1 MEGEHTMNKFGKVQ
15 QAVLVL
21 MLALFGSGASAQ
33 EDWVASVAQRSHSA
47 VVTVVSYDGDNRQ
60 LSLGSGFVIRE
71 DGLIVTNYHV
81 IKSAS
86 AVEVANPSIG
96 KYRVRGVVAFN
107 RDLDFAVLKIQADDL
122 TALPLGNSTQVRL
135 GESIVAIGNPKGL
148 SGTVSAGLISQFRE
162 ESSYRM
168 LQISAPIYPGNSGGP
183 LINRR
188 GEVVGIITA
197 RVGDG
202 PTLGLALPIN
212 YLHQALQRGMAGFHT
227 FRELAQLETQESGRE
242 KEEQIKR
249 LITENFRGYQD
260 PRGLFKLL
268 LPREWK
274 IQQDAVRSTDGQQL
288 TTTIVA
294 TPGEAELSEL
304 HGYVSEGLRIIALTP
319 RAGNVWTPAA
329 LGNWEKGVVKDLL
342 TANPGF
348 AHTKSERVPL
358 PGDGRLKGEV
368 ATLHHFVG
376 EDRRLSEPE
385 KTVKLVLAHP
395 EVILSIEFIAPTSK
409 IQMLDLMQIVTLL
422 SFSWNGQ

>member
-168 LQISAPIYPGNSGGP
+168 LQISAPIYPGN
-183 LINRR
+183 N
-188 GEVVGIITA
+188 
-197 RVGDG
+197 
-202 PTLGLALPIN
+202 
-212 YLHQALQRGMAGFHT
+212 
-227 FRELAQLETQESGRE
+227 
-242 KEEQIKR
+242 
-249 LITENFRGYQD
+249 
-260 PRGLFKLL
+260 
-268 LPREWK
+268 
-274 IQQDAVRSTDGQQL
+274 
-288 TTTIVA
+288 
-294 TPGEAELSEL
+294 
-304 HGYVSEGLRIIALTP
+304 
-319 RAGNVWTPAA
+319 
-329 LGNWEKGVVKDLL
+329 
-342 TANPGF
+342 
-348 AHTKSERVPL
+348 
-358 PGDGRLKGEV
+358 
-368 ATLHHFVG
+368 HH
-376 EDRRLSEPE
+376 R
-385 KTVKLVLAHP
+385 
-395 EVILSIEFIAPTSK
+395 
-409 IQMLDLMQIVTLL
+409 
-422 SFSWNGQ
+422 